1 MRIVAVAPCRAL
13 RFEISH
19 ERLDLQPPMMI
30 AKLKS
35 QNIHGHQPRLLAMAI
50 LLSLLIARSAHSQ
63 VPSFPTAAPPNV
75 ATGDS
80 KVEAY
85 PLNATTRDVLIA
97 WQQQAAGRTDIRVAI
112 DERTG
117 QALVFAPPAVQAQI
131 HQQLTAKTPAATIQA
146 PAIAAPVQL
155 PNVGLNV
162 PGNAVL
168 FPLRQIPAAELHS
181 RLENV
186 LGRALPATV
195 DASGEWQSFP
205 VEAAPGAGVTMSVNI
220 RSSQVR
226 LDGAPTQV
234 AAWRSVI
241 EALDSPPTTPDRVTK
256 LVATKPN
263 THDRVRQALQVLQSD
278 SASRTSGSPS
288 LISTTF
294 QPQTGPVA
302 DQLAQ
307 ANAPQQPAGAP
318 ATPAAPAPTSQVAPG
333 SAQTAQDAIKLAEA
347 AGGLLGPV
355 QVEFVEGL
363 DVIVL
368 RGSERDVQR
377 VMEII
382 KQIEDLSA
390 VTVPDIKIHELKF
403 VDSIQMA
410 SLLQKVYEQVL
421 GQRTGNIT
429 IVPLGTPNALLLI
442 GRTENVARA
451 IELIQQ
457 LDVPFV
463 PMSRFEVF
471 PLKHAAAGEAKT
483 LVEEFL
489 GQAGASS
496 STQQSGG
503 GSTGQSSGTSQ
514 SNSREPSAAFPPR
527 AQVVADARTNSL
539 IVIASPRDMAQVA
552 ALVQRIDTP
561 GASAEL
567 KVFTIV
573 NGDAQALMEML
584 RSLFSVP
591 GESQNGGGGG
601 GGGGNANNP
610 NSGGGGALG
619 QASPVRMQF
628 SVDTRTNSIVAVG
641 TREDLAVVE
650 AILLRLDEGDLRER
664 QTIVY
669 RLNNAFAQNVA
680 QSVNAWLQ
688 TERQNEQQAE
698 ITISPFEEIEH
709 QVIVEPEL
717 ATNSL
722 IVSATPR
729 YFNEVMKVIKDLD
742 ERPPM
747 VLIQVLIAQ
756 VQLNDTDQFGVEL
769 GLQDSVLFDRSL
781 LTDLQNQSITN
792 TSPNG
797 VQTTTQNIISATG
810 TPGFNFNSGQPL
822 GNNVSSTLNTGVAST
837 AGQVGAQGLTNF
849 AVNRIDPTLGF
860 GGFVFSASSNAVN
873 VLLRALQE
881 KRRLEVLS
889 RPQLMALD
897 GQPGQVLVGQNV
909 PTVTGVNQTTFGQT
923 NTIQYREVGL
933 ILQVVPRIS
942 PDGLVVMQIS
952 AEKSQLSAE
961 AGVPIGFSTG
971 GQVLNAPIIDDT
983 KAVTTISATSGQ
995 TVVLG
1000 GLIETTK
1007 NDVHRRVPIIADIP
1021 LIGNLFRYDSVQ
1033 EGRREV
1039 LIVLTP
1045 QIIYSKMD
1053 SDLVKQIES
1062 SRMSWILSDV
1072 LNVHGEA
1079 GLRSRCDEWCDG
1091 EMESVFPNF
1100 VPEEGYLPLS
1110 SHKVG
1115 PDGQMEMCAPG
1126 SDQSVPMG
1134 STPAPTNSE
1143 PLPTPATR
1151 QSPGTA
1157 RPTNEPYKTTDAT
1170 QPAMRAVSYQTTT
1183 AQPVPVATSR

>member
-1 MRIVAVAPCRAL
+1 
-13 RFEISH
+13 
-19 ERLDLQPPMMI
+19 MI
-30 AKLKS
+30 AKFKLRCLRA
-35 QNIHGHQPRLLAMAI
+35 PWPLLLAIAT
-50 LLSLLIARSAHSQ
+50 LASPLVPNDAYGQAPVLSNGA
-63 VPSFPTAAPPNV
+63 PSTAA
-75 ATGDS
+75 AADS
-80 KVEAY
+80 KVERY
-85 PLNATTRDVLIA
+85 PLDATTRDVLAA
-97 WQQQAAGRTDIRVAI
+97 WQQQVAGRTDIRIAL

-117 QALVFAPPAVQAQI
+117 QALVFAPAAVQAQI
-131 HQQLTAKTPAATIQA
+131 QQQLAAKTPPATVQAQPQA
-146 PAIAAPVQL
+146 PPQTYSQL
-155 PNVGLNV
+155 PPATVQPPVFAPAVQAPSVGLNV

-168 FPLRQIPAAELHS
+168 FQLRQIPAAEVHA

-195 DASGEWQSFP
+195 DASGEWQTFP
-205 VEAAPGAGVTMSVNI
+205 VEATPGARVMMSVNT
-220 RSSQVR
+220 RAGQLR
-226 LDGAPTQV
+226 LDGPPTQV

-241 EALDSPPTTPDRVTK
+241 EALDTPPTTPDRVTK
-256 LVATKPN
+256 LVATQPN

-278 SASRTSGSPS
+278 SSTRTPGSPS
-288 LISTTF
+288 LITTVS
-294 QPQTGPVA
+294 QPQLVPSVDA
-302 DQLAQ
+302 FAQ
-307 ANAPQQPAGAP
+307 AATPQQPAGVP
-318 ATPAAPAPTSQVAPG
+318 ATPGATPQTSQVAPG
-333 SAQTAQDAIKLAEA
+333 AAQTAQDAIKLAEA

-390 VTVPDIKIHELKF
+390 VTVPDIEVYPLKF
-403 VDSIQMA
+403 VDSVRM
-410 SLLQKVYEQVL
+410 SVLLEKLYEL
-421 GQRTGNIT
+421 ILRQRSGAVTIT
-429 IVPLGTPNALLLI
+429 PLGTPNALLLI
-442 GRTENVARA
+442 GRTDNVKSA
-451 IELIQQ
+451 IELIQK
-457 LDVPFV
+457 LDQPVIPT
-463 PMSRFEVF
+463 SQFEVF
-471 PLKHAAAGEAKT
+471 PLKHASASEAKT
-483 LVEEFL
+483 LIDEFL
-489 GQAGASS
+489 GQGSSSSSSSSGSTTTRSTGGSTASS
-496 STQQSGG
+496 STNV
-503 GSTGQSSGTSQ
+503 TPMDVA
-514 SNSREPSAAFPPR
+514 SNAALEPKAT
-527 AQVVADARTNSL
+527 VVADQRTNSL
-539 IVIASPRDMAQVA
+539 IVIASPRDIAQVL

-591 GESQNGGGGG
+591 GESQGN
-601 GGGGNANNP
+601 GGGNANNP
-610 NSGGGGALG
+610 NAGGGGGQLG
-619 QASPVRMQF
+619 QAGPVRMQF

-664 QTIVY
+664 QTLVY

-688 TERQNEQQAE
+688 TERQNEQQTE
-698 ITISPFEEIEH
+698 ITLSPFEEIEK

-952 AEKSQLSAE
+952 AEKSQLSAD

-1045 QIIYSKMD
+1045 QVIYNKMD

-1110 SHKVG
+1110 SHRPG

-1126 SDQSVPMG
+1126 TMQTVPAG
-1134 STPAPTNSE
+1134 SIPTSTPTPAPTNNES
-1143 PLPTPATR
+1143 LPTPANR
-1151 QSPGTA
+1151 QSPGTT
-1157 RPTNEPYKTTDAT
+1157 RPTNERYNTTDTT
-1170 QPAMRAVSYQTTT
+1170 QPTVRTASYQTTAPPT
-1183 AQPVPVATSR
+1183 APVAAGY